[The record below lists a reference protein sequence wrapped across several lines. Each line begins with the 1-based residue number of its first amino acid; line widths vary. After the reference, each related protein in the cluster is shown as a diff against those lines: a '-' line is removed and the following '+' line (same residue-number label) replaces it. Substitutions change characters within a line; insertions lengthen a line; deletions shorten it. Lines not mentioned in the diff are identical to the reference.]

1 MLLKI
6 NGQPVDVTLENE
18 KSVGDV
24 LKSFESE
31 AAKNDATTVA
41 IRLNGKDISAEQ
53 FDAAAATPLSD
64 STEIDLH
71 VVSKRDIVDSFKTI
85 AAEFNR
91 LTEQLNDVPVQLQS
105 GKDKEASETIAS
117 LATEVDAFCHTA
129 ALSALFPDL
138 YNALI
143 IDGKNLNDFF
153 KEFSPI
159 LSDFESAMEVKDT
172 VTVGDLSEYE
182 IGPRLKSISEVLSKF
197 N

>member
-1 MLLKI
+1 MQLKI

-18 KSVGDV
+18 KTVGDV

-41 IRLNGKDISAEQ
+41 IWLNGREISADK
-53 FDAAAATPLSD
+53 FDDAAAEALTD
-64 STEIDLH
+64 NTEIDLN
-71 VVSKRDIVDSFKTI
+71 VISKHDIIESFKDI
-85 AAEFNR
+85 AAQFSS
-91 LTEQLNDVPVQLQS
+91 LTEKLNDVPVQLQS
-105 GKDKEASETIAS
+105 GKDREASATITA
-117 LATEVDAFCHTA
+117 LATEVDTFCHMA

-182 IGPRLKSISEVLSKF
+182 IGPRLKSISEVLTKF